1 MSLTPHPSLA
11 VLSKFKILQSQVL
24 IWFERFM
31 RIIRGWLLIFFVFC
45 SLCPAAF
52 AEGLDAFNTGNNF
65 PTDFLFKEGI
75 PNLETLKP
83 DEIEPVL
90 KQFIDTQRQVES
102 KGQNNLVQLGISY
115 LFMAK
120 NEFLKAHEILSRGF
134 SGEFILEDFRIHFLT
149 ASLRGLAEDNIKMK
163 KWDLA
168 AKQLE
173 EALSNQLV
181 LFTEFPS
188 SPFHKDVPQVLAE
201 IEIRLGEVYFNQEN
215 YSAAWK
221 QYNKALERKYP
232 ESANNQL
239 NIYLA
244 LARTYEADRSLNEAA
259 DIYIYLLN
267 QYPSSKTREEAL
279 EFLRNNLEALEKING
294 NAEKLKQLI
303 KGEEKL
309 EAPVKPI
316 ARKLPKWPQT
326 NNSVIDNLFLALSM
340 DDFPKILEY
349 GEKVLRDFPGDVNAK
364 GVLDHVNKVIV
375 DRVGRDGWKPDI
387 EPLIEFYPVHYLSKL
402 ARQLWERGFPDEA
415 LKVYQKLLY
424 KFPTETLACHKAL
437 FFMGRIEEDNH
448 RYPEAIRYYEDLLE
462 KYNWGYFTPSAQFKI
477 PWLHRLT
484 GNLEK
489 AREGFINA
497 LKYANPEKYQNSDE
511 GFPEPDD
518 FRPATLYWLAQTEQQ
533 SGNVESRTRYLSQLV
548 EEFPMDFYTLVARME
563 MAQPPLTFLEPQS
576 LAKAVP
582 RKWGLGDI
590 NRKKINRAE
599 KLISIGF
606 LDRGM
611 QELSSLTDEEDHQEF
626 LYYLAQLFK
635 KAGGFQ
641 KAIGLSWGISRKNN
655 HSINSSLAE
664 VLFPK
669 PYLEDARR
677 ESTQYHLSPYLV
689 LALMRQESAFN
700 NKVVSSARAI
710 GLMQILPTTA
720 TKVARSLGEP
730 HPDNDDL
737 KKPEVNIQLGV
748 KYLSKMLDDFNDNVI
763 FALASYNAGPT
774 KVKQWMD
781 IRSTLTPL
789 EFMESIPYKE
799 TRNYV
804 KKVLRNFVIYKTLY
818 GEGDI
823 HDFQGIL
830 TVRSD

>member
-1 MSLTPHPSLA
+1 M
-11 VLSKFKILQSQVL
+11 K
-24 IWFERFM
+24 
-31 RIIRGWLLIFFVFC
+31 IIRSWLFIVLA
-45 SLCPAAF
+45 LCGLFSTAF
-52 AEGLDAFNTGNNF
+52 ADGLDVFKTGNNF
-65 PTDFLFKEGI
+65 PTDFLFKEEI

-83 DEIEPVL
+83 DEIEPIL
-90 KQFIDTQRQVES
+90 KQFIDAKGRVES
-102 KGQNNLVQLGISY
+102 KAQNNLVHLGMSY
-115 LFMAK
+115 LFLAQK
-120 NEFLKAHEILSRGF
+120 EFLKAHQVLSHEF

-149 ASLRGLAEDNIKMK
+149 ESLRGLAENNASMG

-168 AKQLE
+168 ANQLGK
-173 EALSNQLV
+173 ALSNQLV

-188 SPFHKDVPQVLAE
+188 SPFHGDVPQVLAE
-201 IEIRLGEVYFNQEN
+201 IEIRLGKVYYNQGN

-221 QYNKALERKYP
+221 QYSKVLERKYP
-232 ESANNQL
+232 GSTNDQL
-239 NIYLA
+239 SIYLA

-259 DIYIYLLN
+259 DIYIHLLN
-267 QYPSSKTREEAL
+267 QYPSSKTRQEAL

-294 NAEKLKQLI
+294 NAEKLKQLL

-309 EAPVKPI
+309 EPPVKPI

-349 GEKVLRDFPGDVNAK
+349 GEKVLKDFPGDENAK
-364 GVLDHVNKVIV
+364 GVLDHVNKAIV
-375 DRVGRDGWKPDI
+375 ARVSREGWKPDI
-387 EPLIEFYPVHYLSKL
+387 DPLIEFYPVRYLSKL

-415 LKVYQKLLY
+415 LQVYQKLLD

-477 PWLHRLT
+477 PWLHRLA
-484 GNLEK
+484 GHLEE
-489 AREGFINA
+489 AREGFIYA
-497 LKYANPEKYQNSDE
+497 LKYANPEKYRNSDE

-533 SGNVESRTRYLSQLV
+533 LGNVESRTGYLSQLV

-563 MAQPPLTFLEPQS
+563 MAQPPLKFLEPQGFNEVV
-576 LAKAVP
+576 A

-606 LDRGM
+606 LERGM
-611 QELSSLTDEEDHQEF
+611 QELSSLNDDEDHQEF
-626 LYYLAQLFK
+626 LYYIAQLFK

-641 KAIGLSWGISRKNN
+641 KAIGLSWGISRRNK

-677 ESTQYHLSPYLV
+677 ESAQYHLSPYLV

-700 NKVVSSARAI
+700 KKVVSSARAV

-720 TKVARSLGEP
+720 IKVARSLGEP
-730 HPDNDDL
+730 RPGNDDL

-781 IRSTLTPL
+781 IRSALTPL

-830 TVRSD
+830 TVRSN